1 MILTLTLNP
10 MLEHLSR
17 VDGFEAG
24 NPFRPSASF
33 SRYATGKPLNVGRA
47 LSDLGE
53 DVMNVVAVGRAA
65 GREIDESLEE
75 EGLAHRLVTL
85 KRESRR
91 GFSVYDEHG
100 AVTTVYGP
108 PPRINDAEAETIIAT
123 VRSLL
128 PARFI
133 VIGGSTSRPDI
144 FVRICALGV
153 PVVLDTRGEAL
164 MSCLNSGT
172 VFLAKP
178 NLRECQASF
187 DCRDPLAAASE
198 LKACGARWAVVTDQE
213 KEAVFYL
220 GKSIYKVRPPKIEL
234 VHSIGSGDA
243 LCAGMLHAMDRPPK
257 EMVAFGVACG
267 AYAATRPDVAHLE
280 KESCEHLAA
289 QVEVH

>member
-10 MLEHLSR
+10 MLEHLSM
-17 VDGFEAG
+17 VDGFQAG
-24 NPFRPSASF
+24 SAFRPGAPF
-33 SRYATGKPLNVGRA
+33 SMFATGKPLNVGRA
-47 LSDLGE
+47 LADLGE
-53 DVMNVVAVGRAA
+53 DVVNVLAVGRAA
-65 GREIDESLEE
+65 GREIDESLEA
-75 EGLAHRLVTL
+75 EGLARRLITI

-91 GFSVYDEHG
+91 GFSVYDERG
-100 AVTTVYGP
+100 VVTTVYGP
-108 PPRINDAEAETIIAT
+108 APRINDAEAETIIAT
-123 VRSLL
+123 IRSLL

-187 DCRDPLAAASE
+187 QCRDPLGAASE
-198 LKACGARWAVVTDQE
+198 LKARGARWAVVTDQE

-220 GKSIYKVRPPKIEL
+220 GKSIYKAKPPQIEL

-267 AYAATRPDVAHLE
+267 AYAATRPDIAHLE
-280 KESCEHLAA
+280 KEACEELASR
-289 QVEVH
+289 VEVH